1 MASTDGPYTIQ
12 ADYAQATSSLGPTIP
27 LESRYYQT
35 NTTQPNH
42 CNQGLSVSAILQD
55 IPS

>member
-12 ADYAQATSSLGPTIP
+12 ADYAQLTSSLGPTIP

-35 NTTQPNH
+35 NTTQPNQ